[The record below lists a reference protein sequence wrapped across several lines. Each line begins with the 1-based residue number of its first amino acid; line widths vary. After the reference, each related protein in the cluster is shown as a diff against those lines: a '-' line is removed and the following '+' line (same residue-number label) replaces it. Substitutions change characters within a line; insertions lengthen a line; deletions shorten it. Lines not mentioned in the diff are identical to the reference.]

1 MDRVLSFLFVVG
13 VATAALTLA
22 ACFLDRLTG
31 SEAILRG
38 WKDHDD
44 CSSI

>member
-1 MDRVLSFLFVVG
+1 MERFLSFLFVVG
-13 VATAALTLA
+13 VATVALTLA

-38 WKDHDD
+38 RDEHDCD
-44 CSSI
+44 SI